1 MRLHEVDYRVIGGKH
16 FYMRQEVEQ
25 LLAALRAI
33 ENPYDAIAII
43 AALRSPFFGISDDEI
58 FKIIMSEAKKRR
70 EAIELFEQGGRGD
83 LAAREKDEIAVLESY
98 LPPKLTDEELKAL
111 VAEAIKEV
119 EAKDPRDLGKV
130 MKVLMPKVTGRSEG
144 SKVSKVVKEQL
155 TGITD

>member
-1 MRLHEVDYRVIGGKH
+1 MALDEKLGED
-16 FYMRQEVEQ
+16 
-25 LLAALRAI
+25 LRASMKAG
-33 ENPYDAIAII
+33 DTLKTAV
-43 AALRSPFFGISDDEI
+43 LRLLKTRVKEASVEKRDKLSEDEI

-83 LAAREKDEIAVLESY
+83 LAVREKDEIAVLESY

-111 VAEAIKEV
+111 VAEAINEV

-144 SKVSKVVKEQL
+144 SKVSKVVKEL
-155 TGITD
+155 LAGITD